1 MVRRYLTFMETV
13 ISSKGQIIIPA
24 PLRVQDRIV
33 SGQKFEIERVDAGQY
48 LLKRQPEPDN
58 AGLVDWLLACPAKG
72 FYSPAE
78 RKETT
83 DDLPTLMFK

>member
-1 MVRRYLTFMETV
+1 METV

-48 LLKRQPEPDN
+48 LLKRQSESDKARVGRMV
-58 AGLVDWLLACPAKG
+58 AGL
-72 FYSPAE
+72 SRE
-78 RKETT
+78 RFLFSGGTEG
-83 DDLPTLMFK
+83 DHG